1 MLYENKT
8 ILRPEDFRVL
18 QTAWDT
24 CKSPLR
30 TMRRMQRICFALP
43 GIILLLMG
51 VSGLWSMAARG
62 TLIPLQLAGCLVFLL
77 LGAAMIL
84 WPSGNRLARRAWK
97 HYPAKGAEQV
107 ITFHDDHFSPGP
119 KDIPYAKIQNILEN
133 QRIWLLFFPDGTAYL
148 LHKDAFT
155 AGDPGTFPAFL
166 REKTGLPIETV
177 K

>member
-8 ILRPEDFRVL
+8 ILQPEDFRVL

-43 GIILLLMG
+43 GIILILVGG
-51 VSGLWSMAARG
+51 VNLWSMASKG
-62 TLIPLQLAGCLVFLL
+62 SLIPVQLLWSLVFFA
-77 LGAAMIL
+77 LGIAMIL
-84 WPSGNRLARRAWK
+84 WPAGNRLARRAWK
-97 HYPAKGAEQV
+97 QYPAKGSEQV
-107 ITFHDDHFSPGP
+107 ITFHDDHFSPGA
-119 KDIPYAKIQNILEN
+119 KDVPYSKIQDILEN
-133 QRIWLLFFPDGTAYL
+133 QQVLLLFFSDGTAYL

-155 AGDPGTFPAFL
+155 VGDAGSFPTFL
-166 REKTGLPIETV
+166 QEKTGRPIQTV